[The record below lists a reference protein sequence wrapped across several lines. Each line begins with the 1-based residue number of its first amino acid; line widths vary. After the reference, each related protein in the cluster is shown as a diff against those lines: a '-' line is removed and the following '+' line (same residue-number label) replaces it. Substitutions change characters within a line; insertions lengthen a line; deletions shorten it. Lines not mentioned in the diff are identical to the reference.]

1 MTVLPW
7 GVSAE
12 VRGRAFE
19 RAQEEKRAARVA
31 RAQVRALRRQRRRD
45 MRLRVFGWC
54 RRNKMAVYPVGAVA
68 SFATGL
74 FTVGVLW
81 GFLAL
86 ALGLVVLEWRFSK

>member
-1 MTVLPW
+1 
-7 GVSAE
+7 
-12 VRGRAFE
+12 
-19 RAQEEKRAARVA
+19 
-31 RAQVRALRRQRRRD
+31 
-45 MRLRVFGWC
+45 
-54 RRNKMAVYPVGAVA
+54 MAVYPVGAVA